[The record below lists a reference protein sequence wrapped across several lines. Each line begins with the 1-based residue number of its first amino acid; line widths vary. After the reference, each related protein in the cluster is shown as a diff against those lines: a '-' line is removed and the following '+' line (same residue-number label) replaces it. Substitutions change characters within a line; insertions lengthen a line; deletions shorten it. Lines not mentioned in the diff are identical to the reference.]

1 MKQWMIL
8 ALAALCCAAAAQ
20 KPEQFALRAP
30 VQLPAADGLHALEL
44 NEAVYR
50 AARSPALAD
59 LRVFNAK
66 GEALPLA
73 LLPPLPAPDPKI
85 TATPVRLVALPA
97 AAPARDAMLQDF
109 ALRIEKDGARALIEL
124 NALGA
129 PAPKAEGAGGY
140 LLDQRALVEN
150 RKVENNKDLRGEIE
164 LSFASDAPDFTGR
177 IELAGSDDLVNW
189 RPLASGPLVSSRQ
202 FGDLFVR
209 NRFAVNRPAAFVRV
223 SWGGAIAPTLASAQF
238 IETAAPPAAL
248 PRATLAV
255 ARADAAR
262 TYLVEVPIALP
273 IERLI
278 LRAPRDNQSVA
289 IRLSR
294 YDDAEVLPRVRVGA
308 GPRRAPERWIWVV
321 PQMTVFKLNRDG
333 VAIENPPLPFTWRT
347 SKLRIEVI
355 GEAGIE
361 AGGFGDD
368 LPIVEAEWRPAR
380 VAFAARAPGPYV
392 VAAGLTDGVAGPTL
406 DLRNVLAADDPSG
419 ARLVSALWVASGGAA
434 STEAAPAPMG
444 ATLPKPIAAT
454 ASSRLMLWAVLVLAV
469 LALAYMAWRLAAQM
483 KQAPVSAGAGAGV
496 GAAASKPD
504 ENSASRGGSSA

>member
-1 MKQWMIL
+1 MIL

-30 VQLPAADGLHALEL
+30 LQLPAADGLHALEL

-124 NALGA
+124 NTLGA

-140 LLDQRALVEN
+140 LLDLRALVEN

-164 LSFASDAPDFTGR
+164 LNFASDAPDFTGR

-223 SWGGAIAPTLASAQF
+223 SWSGAVAPTLTSAQF
-238 IETAAPPAAL
+238 IKTAAPPAAL
-248 PRATLAV
+248 ARATLAV

-347 SKLRIEVI
+347 SKLRIELI
-355 GEAGIE
+355 GED
-361 AGGFGDD
+361 GFGDD

-380 VAFAARAPGPYV
+380 FALAARAPGPYV
-392 VAAGLTDGVAGPTL
+392 VAAGLTDAVAGPTL
-406 DLRNVLAADDPSG
+406 DLRNVLSADDPSG
-419 ARLVSALWVASGGAA
+419 ARLASALWVASSGAA
-434 STEAAPAPMG
+434 STEAAPALTG
-444 ATLPKPIAAT
+444 ATPPKPIAAT
-454 ASSRLMLWAVLVLAV
+454 ASSRLLLWAVLVLAV

-504 ENSASRGGSSA
+504 ENSASRGRSSS